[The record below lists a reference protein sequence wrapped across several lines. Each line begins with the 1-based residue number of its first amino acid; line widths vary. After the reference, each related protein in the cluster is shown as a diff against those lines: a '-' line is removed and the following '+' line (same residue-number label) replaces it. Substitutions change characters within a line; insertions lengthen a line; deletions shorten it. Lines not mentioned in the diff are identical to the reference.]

1 MRKEKRHSRRFL
13 RPLHSTMTRD
23 IKGFFHDLDIYSF
36 NVGAIACS
44 PSKVDSEVLFEDF
57 HLEWSNARVIEP

>member
-1 MRKEKRHSRRFL
+1 MSRE
-13 RPLHSTMTRD
+13 

-44 PSKVDSEVLFEDF
+44 PSKVDSEILFEDF
-57 HLEWSNARVIEP
+57 HLEWSNARKLCHGDYRPDCFSSTES